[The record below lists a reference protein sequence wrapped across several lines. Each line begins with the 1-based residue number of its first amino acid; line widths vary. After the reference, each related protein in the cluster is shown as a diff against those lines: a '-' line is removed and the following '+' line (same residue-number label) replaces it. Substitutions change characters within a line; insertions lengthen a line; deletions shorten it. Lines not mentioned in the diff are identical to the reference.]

1 MTNYS
6 YTLEVPGGRAL
17 RLAQGWLF
25 LAVGALVLSGL
36 LAVLIVLSR
45 TPYIGDIFPWA
56 DLFHTALV
64 VHVDL
69 SVLVWFLAFAGVL
82 WSLQP
87 GLRGFGIGWAAL
99 ALATVG
105 TLVMTASPFLGATG
119 PIMAN
124 YVPVLDHPLFLSGLF
139 VFGLGFLLQVL
150 YGLFMALTSGR
161 ISGAAGALWLGMRL
175 AMVAALVSM
184 LALLWSWVLMP
195 DFIKDKEYYE
205 VLFWGGGHV
214 LQFMHTQLVMVV
226 WLVLATVSGVRLS
239 VSPRLMMILFTLG
252 ILAIAMTPVIYV
264 MHEVHSGEHRMAF
277 TWMMGFGNG
286 LAAAPLS
293 LALLVGVFTSGRG
306 SVPEGAWPER
316 AALAFSVLLFGVG
329 GIIGFMISGSNT
341 IIPALDHGSIVG
353 ITMAFMGLTYHLLPR
368 MGFGPVPQRMAR
380 IQPFGFGTGQL
391 MHVVGLAFS
400 GGHGVQRKTAG
411 AAQGLEKLPEIL
423 GMAFMGL
430 GGLVAIVGGVLFLI
444 VVYRSVTGGRSGRLQ
459 STQSLD

>member
-6 YTLEVPGGRAL
+6 YNLDVPGGRAL

-45 TPYIGDIFPWA
+45 TPYIGDIFPWV

-69 SVLVWFLAFAGVL
+69 SVLVWFLAFAGML
-82 WSLQP
+82 WSMQP
-87 GLRGFGIGWAAL
+87 GLRAFGVGWGAL
-99 ALATVG
+99 ALATAG
-105 TLVMTASPFLGATG
+105 TLIMTASPFLGATG

-124 YVPVLDHPLFLSGLF
+124 YVPVLDHPLFLGGLL

-150 YGLFMALTSGR
+150 YGLFMALNSGR
-161 ISGAAGALWLGMRL
+161 IAGAAGALLLGMRL

-205 VLFWGGGHV
+205 ILFWGGGHV

-264 MHEVHSGEHRMAF
+264 LHEVHSGQHRMAF

-293 LALLVGVFTSGRG
+293 LALLVGVLTSGRG
-306 SVPEGAWPER
+306 SVPEGARPER

-341 IIPALDHGSIVG
+341 IVPAHYHGSIVG

-368 MGFGPVPQRMAR
+368 MGFGPVPRRMAY
-380 IQPFGFGTGQL
+380 IQPFVFGTGQL
-391 MHVVGLAFS
+391 MHVFGLAFS

-430 GGLVAIVGGVLFLI
+430 GGLVAIIGGVLFLV
-444 VVYRSVTGGRSGRLQ
+444 VVYRSVTGGRGGRPQ
-459 STQSLD
+459 GTQSSD

>member
-6 YTLEVPGGRAL
+6 YTLDVPSGRPL

-45 TPYIGDIFPWA
+45 TPYIGDVFPWV

-69 SVLVWFLAFAGVL
+69 SVLVWFVAFAGML
-82 WSLQP
+82 WSMQP
-87 GLRGFGIGWAAL
+87 GLRGISIGWGAL
-99 ALATVG
+99 ALATTG

-124 YVPVLDHPLFLSGLF
+124 YVPVLNHPLFLGGLF

-150 YGLFMALTSGR
+150 YSLFMALNSGR
-161 ISGAAGALWLGMRL
+161 IAGAAGALWLGMRL

-239 VSPRLMMILFTLG
+239 VSPRLMKILFTLG

-264 MHEVHSGEHRMAF
+264 MHEVHSGQHRMAF

-293 LALLVGVFTSGRG
+293 LALLAGVFVSGRG
-306 SVPEGAWPER
+306 SIPEGVRPER

-341 IIPALDHGSIVG
+341 IVPAHYHGSIVG
-353 ITMAFMGLTYHLLPR
+353 ITMAFMGMTYHLLPR

-380 IQPFGFGTGQL
+380 MQPYVFGTGQL
-391 MHVVGLAFS
+391 MHVLGLAFS

-411 AAQGLEKLPEIL
+411 AAQGLENLPEIM

-430 GGLVAIVGGVLFLI
+430 GGLVAIIGGVLFLI
-444 VVYRSVTGGRSGRLQ
+444 VVFKSVLAARGESGRHAP
-459 STQSLD
+459 TTD